1 MLFGHQ
7 DLESLLVIVEHVKG
21 NMKYFK
27 MLLISVITT
36 TLSASCINNKN
47 TTKYNYDNKKYYV
60 ELDKTNLT
68 KEDFLTNE
76 TLYIKD
82 FDLTIFNFN
91 IRKLFNFDDIN
102 FKLWEKNL
110 NIIKNKLK
118 ELTNENSFKQISNYY
133 LQVYLSKI
141 NDLLLEVN
149 KILAKKFY

>member
-1 MLFGHQ
+1 
-7 DLESLLVIVEHVKG
+7 
-21 NMKYFK
+21 MKYFK
-27 MLLISVITT
+27 MLLISVTTT
-36 TLSASCINNKN
+36 TLSVSCINNKN

-102 FKLWEKNL
+102 FNLWEKN
-110 NIIKNKLK
+110 
-118 ELTNENSFKQISNYY
+118 
-133 LQVYLSKI
+133 
-141 NDLLLEVN
+141 
-149 KILAKKFY
+149 